1 MDPATGC
8 EATLQ
13 QTFVVNA
20 SPEADFATSA
30 SNVCGDE
37 DVFFEQLFPLEG
49 GMYLWDFGNGSFSTN
64 DQFSG
69 IQYDFRAIVMTSL

>member
-1 MDPATGC
+1 M
-8 EATLQ
+8 
-13 QTFVVNA
+13 NA

-37 DVFFEQLFPLEG
+37 EVFFEATSPLEG

-69 IQYDFRAIVMTSL
+69 IQYDSGDCYDVSLSLTSPEGCTSTSSV